1 MNATEKPRVC
11 MSAEPGVRERLFSAE
26 TLARLHSACDVVFR
40 ETTGRLTEAELSVL
54 ARGCRA
60 VITSWNTARLT
71 AELPR
76 AIPDLRLIA
85 HAGISVRPY
94 VDASLFHA
102 GVRVSNAGDAMTVPV
117 AEFTLMQILRAL
129 RSGMR
134 ENGAMKNA
142 GWGICDNP
150 AGNDLAGA
158 TVGVIGAGRIG
169 RRVIRLLRA
178 FDAIVLVHD
187 PLLSEHDAA
196 AMGAARGGL
205 DDLLRAS
212 RIVTLHAP
220 AIAATRG
227 MIGARELALMPDGAW
242 LVNTSR
248 PSLVDGEALMREL
261 RSGRLSAAL
270 DVFDREPLPADDPLR
285 TLPNVLLSPHAAFM
299 TVECLHRLGDAAVD
313 AVLRFSRGESLCN
326 EITLDMAETMT

>member
-1 MNATEKPRVC
+1 MNATEKLRIC
-11 MSAEPGVRERLFSAE
+11 MSVEPDAHDRLFSAE

-40 ETTGRLTEAELSVL
+40 ETTGRLTETELAVL
-54 ARGCRA
+54 GRGCRA
-60 VITSWNTARLT
+60 VITGWNTARLT
-71 AELPR
+71 ADLLEALPN
-76 AIPDLRLIA
+76 LRLIA
-85 HAGISVRPY
+85 HTGISVRPY
-94 VDASLFHA
+94 VDASLFRA
-102 GVRVSNAGDAMTVPV
+102 GVRVTNAGDAMTVPV

-134 ENGAMKNA
+134 ENAALKDA

-150 AGNDLAGA
+150 AGSDLAGA

-178 FDAIVLVHD
+178 FDAIVRVHD
-187 PLLSEHDAA
+187 PLLSEADAA
-196 AMGAARGGL
+196 AMDAARSSL

-227 MIGARELALMPDGAW
+227 MVGTRELALMPDGAW

-285 TLPNVLLSPHAAFM
+285 SLPNVLLSPHAAFM

-313 AVLRFSRGESLCN
+313 EVLRFARDEPLRN
-326 EITLDMAETMT
+326 EVTLDKIETMT